1 MRRRLPDVFVSFA
14 MRLFP
19 LVLLGQ
25 DATLRGVVTDSTG
38 AVLTNS
44 TVILLDRGAVRV
56 ATTATRN
63 DGSFAFRTVAP
74 GE

>member
-14 MRLFP
+14 MLLFP